1 MCDIVPFAQDQLQ
14 NGAIFQRQ
22 PHNGTKIVRG
32 QDARLGTEQYERRQS
47 RPRVVIHDQFPGDGA
62 EKTRN
67 RPGGKLICLPESLQ
81 ELMEIAEAKFG
92 KAVRRVLT
100 VDGAEVD
107 DIAVLRDG
115 DHLVLCW

>member
-1 MCDIVPFAQDQLQ
+1 MQDQLQ

-22 PHNGTKIVRG
+22 PRNGAEIVRD
-32 QDARLGTEQYERRQS
+32 QDARLGNEQYERRRY

-92 KAVRRVLT
+92 KAVRRVFT